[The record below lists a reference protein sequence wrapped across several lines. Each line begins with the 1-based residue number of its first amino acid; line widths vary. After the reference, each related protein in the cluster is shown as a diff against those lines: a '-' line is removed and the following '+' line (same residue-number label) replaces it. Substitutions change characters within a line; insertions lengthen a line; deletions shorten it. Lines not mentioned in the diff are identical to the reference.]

1 MQHQSAGRLSGR
13 ECALQT
19 KMQGGPMIADFN
31 EELEAGLESPSAAAT
46 SRTASPFQQLWQR
59 LTGMSM
65 LYRIAV
71 GNALIIIVG
80 AVGGTLIT
88 RHLAREAADLSLI
101 LVFAAIGISITV
113 LTNYLIIRAALRPLH
128 ELRRL
133 VEQVQGGL
141 SVIDVH
147 LIQDPDP
154 DIKQLAAA
162 LNYLVKKLE
171 DRSRNLRALSE
182 RAINAQEEERKRI
195 ARGLH
200 DETAQALSMLII
212 NLERLE
218 QSLPAESSDLLLK
231 LIANRQLATQTL
243 QDLRKVVFG
252 LRPTILDDLGLVSA
266 IRWYAR
272 ETLEANGVRVEVEVP
287 ADPVPLPAEMETTLF
302 RIAQEAVSNILR
314 HADTESAVITLKYGP
329 GQVCLWVTDHGRGFN
344 VAQTSNRA
352 LELRRLGLLGI
363 QERAELIGG
372 DVKVDSTPGQGTR
385 LRVCVPRLDT
395 EG

>member
-1 MQHQSAGRLSGR
+1 MV
-13 ECALQT
+13 E
-19 KMQGGPMIADFN
+19 GGPMIADFN
-31 EELEAGLESPSAAAT
+31 EELGAGPTGSPLENPSGAKT
-46 SRTASPFQQLWQR
+46 PINQLWQR
-59 LTGMSM
+59 LTRLSM

-101 LVFAAIGISITV
+101 LVFAAFGISITV

-133 VEQVQGGL
+133 VEQVQSGL

-147 LIQDPDP
+147 LLQDPDP

-162 LNYLVKKLE
+162 LNYLIIKLE
-171 DRSRNLRALSE
+171 DRSRKLQALSE

-218 QSLPAESSDLLLK
+218 QSLPAESGDLLPK
-231 LIANRQLATQTL
+231 LMANRQLATQTL

-252 LRPTILDDLGLVSA
+252 LRPAILDDLGLVSA

-272 ETLEANGVRVEVEVP
+272 ETLEANGVRVDVKVLN
-287 ADPVPLPAEMETTLF
+287 DPVPLPAQLETTLF
-302 RIAQEAVSNILR
+302 RIAQEAISNILR
-314 HADTESAVITLKYGP
+314 HADTESAVITLNYEPQKA
-329 GQVCLWVTDHGRGFN
+329 CLWVTDHGRGFN
-344 VAQTSNRA
+344 VAQTSSKA
-352 LELRRLGLLGI
+352 LEQRRLGLLGI

-385 LRVCVPRLDT
+385 LRVCVPLLDR

>member
-1 MQHQSAGRLSGR
+1 MPARL
-13 ECALQT
+13 A
-19 KMQGGPMIADFN
+19 
-31 EELEAGLESPSAAAT
+31 
-46 SRTASPFQQLWQR
+46 R
-59 LTGMSM
+59 L
-65 LYRIAV
+65 RIA
-71 GNALIIIVG
+71 L
-80 AVGGTLIT
+80 
-88 RHLAREAADLSLI
+88 HLLS
-101 LVFAAIGISITV
+101 ANS
-113 LTNYLIIRAALRPLH
+113 P
-128 ELRRL
+128 
-133 VEQVQGGL
+133 
-141 SVIDVH
+141 
-147 LIQDPDP
+147 
-154 DIKQLAAA
+154 
-162 LNYLVKKLE
+162 
-171 DRSRNLRALSE
+171 
-182 RAINAQEEERKRI
+182 
-195 ARGLH
+195 
-200 DETAQALSMLII
+200 
-212 NLERLE
+212 
-218 QSLPAESSDLLLK
+218 SDLLLK

>member
-1 MQHQSAGRLSGR
+1 
-13 ECALQT
+13 
-19 KMQGGPMIADFN
+19 MIADFN
-31 EELEAGLESPSAAAT
+31 DDLEVGPTDPPLQPSSQASSPM
-46 SRTASPFQQLWQR
+46 SRIGQLWQR
-59 LTGMSM
+59 LSGMPI

-71 GNALIIIVG
+71 GNAVIIMIG

-101 LVFAAIGISITV
+101 LVFAAFGISLTI
-113 LTNYLIIRAALRPLH
+113 LTNYLIIKAALRPLH

-133 VEQVQGGL
+133 VDQVQTGQP
-141 SVIDVH
+141 VIDVH
-147 LIQDPDP
+147 LLQDPDP

-162 LNYLVKKLE
+162 LNYLIKNLE
-171 DRSRNLRALSE
+171 DRSRKLQALSE

-212 NLERLE
+212 NLERLG
-218 QSLPAESSDLLLK
+218 QSVPEEASSLLPK
-231 LIANRQLATQTL
+231 LTSARQLATQTL

-252 LRPTILDDLGLVSA
+252 LRPTILDDLGLASA

-272 ETLEANGVRVEVEVP
+272 ESLEASGVRVEVKVP
-287 ADPVPLPAEMETTLF
+287 EKPVPLPAELETTLF

-314 HADTESAVITLKYGP
+314 HADTESAVISLDYHDNR
-329 GQVCLWVTDHGRGFN
+329 VCLWVTDYGRGFN

-352 LELRRLGLLGI
+352 IELRRLGLLGI
-363 QERAELIGG
+363 QERAELVGG
-372 DVKVDSTPGQGTR
+372 AVVVDSTPGQGTR
-385 LRVCVPRLDT
+385 LRVCVPLPHG